1 LNHREQ
7 NPTTS
12 SNWRSRVK
20 RYGPLAFWIAL
31 VFFFSSGEASAAQT
45 SRIIRP
51 ILEFLFP
58 GASESTLV
66 QLHFFIRKLA
76 HLTEYSILAFWAVRA
91 WKRSS
96 YTIVSNN
103 RYLFAIA
110 LVLVVA
116 SLDEFNQS
124 FEPSRTS
131 TVWDVALDVT
141 GGVVMVLF
149 IRLFE
154 LWKQRRIRRSQGS
167 QALPG
172 NKTGGPVVSE

>member
-1 LNHREQ
+1 LNDTAANR
-7 NPTTS
+7 NS

-20 RYGPLAFWIAL
+20 RYGPLVFWIGL

-58 GASESTLV
+58 NATEASLL
-66 QLHFFIRKLA
+66 QYHFFIRKLA
-76 HLTEYSILAFWAVRA
+76 HLTEYAVLAFWAIRA

-96 YTIVSNN
+96 RSFVRNN
-103 RYLFAIA
+103 RYLFTIA
-110 LVLVVA
+110 LVLIVA

-131 TVWDVALDVT
+131 TVWDVGLDVI
-141 GGVVMVLF
+141 GGIAMALLMKL
-149 IRLFE
+149 IAL
-154 LWKQRRIRRSQGS
+154 LRSS
-167 QALPG
+167 RENRPLPT
-172 NKTGGPVVSE
+172 N